1 MSRIGKK
8 PVPIPSG
15 VTVEESGGQVK
26 VKGPKGELAMQVR
39 PEVGVAIE
47 GGEVVV
53 TTTSHVRE
61 ASAYHGLTR
70 ALINN
75 MVEGVT
81 SGYQK
86 ILEIHGVGWNAE
98 VRGRAVALNVGYAN
112 IILVPIPDGVEVEC
126 PNPELIMVRGIDKQ
140 AVGQLAA
147 VIRSK
152 KKTEPYKGKGIRYR
166 GEHIRQKAGK
176 TFGS

>member
-1 MSRIGKK
+1 MSRIGKQ
-8 PVPIPSG
+8 PVPIPAG
-15 VTVEESGGQVK
+15 VTVEESGGNVK
-26 VKGPKGELAMQVR
+26 VKGPKGELSMTAR
-39 PEVGVAIE
+39 PEVGVSIE
-47 GGEVVV
+47 DGQVLVAKKGN
-53 TTTSHVRE
+53 SRQS
-61 ASAYHGLTR
+61 SAYHGLTR

-81 SGYQK
+81 KGYQK

-98 VRGRAVALNVGYAN
+98 VKGQTVALNVGYAN
-112 IILVPIPDGVEVEC
+112 TIVVDIPKGVEVNC
-126 PNPELIMVRGIDKQ
+126 PNPEAIIIQGIDKQ
-140 AVGQLAA
+140 VVGQLAA

-166 GEHIRQKAGK
+166 GEHIRLKAGK

>member
-8 PVPIPSG
+8 PVPIPAG
-15 VTVEESGGQVK
+15 VTVEEAGGNVK
-26 VKGPKGELAMQVR
+26 VKGPKGELAIAVR
-39 PEVGVAIE
+39 PEVSVAIE
-47 GGEVVV
+47 DGQVLV
-53 TTTSHVRE
+53 TKQSNART
-61 ASAYHGLTR
+61 ASAFHGMTR

-81 SGYQK
+81 QGYQK

-98 VRGRAVALNVGYAN
+98 VKGRTVALNVGYAN
-112 IILVPIPDGVEVEC
+112 IIAVDIPPGVEVEC
-126 PNPELIMVRGIDKQ
+126 PNPEVIVIKGIDKQ
-140 AVGQLAA
+140 VVGQLAA
-147 VIRSK
+147 VIRAK

-166 GEHIRQKAGK
+166 GEYIRQKAGK